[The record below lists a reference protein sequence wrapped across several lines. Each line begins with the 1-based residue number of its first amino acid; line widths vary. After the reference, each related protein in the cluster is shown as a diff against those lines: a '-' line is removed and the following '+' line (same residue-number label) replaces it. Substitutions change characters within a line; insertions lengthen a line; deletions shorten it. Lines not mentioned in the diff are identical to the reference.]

1 MGGRMMSKAYAQTL
15 VALTVNIIATLSPY
29 FKDPF
34 TVGEDLVSR
43 LISEADT
50 TYLGLW
56 ETIDQRYLVIS
67 ILGPDEVCLT
77 FQSRFDPDDCWSFNV
92 SAASSTL
99 LQSGNITVT

>member
-1 MGGRMMSKAYAQTL
+1 MSKAHAQNL
-15 VALTVNIIATLSPY
+15 VALTVNLIATLSPY

-34 TVGEDLVSR
+34 MVGEDLVSR
-43 LISEADT
+43 LITEADT

-56 ETIDQRYLVIS
+56 ETIDQRYLTIS
-67 ILGPDEVCLT
+67 ILGEAEVCLT

-92 SAASSTL
+92 SEASSSL

>member
-1 MGGRMMSKAYAQTL
+1 MMSKAYAQTL
-15 VALTVNIIATLSPY
+15 VALTVNVVATLSPY

-34 TVGEDLVSR
+34 TVGEELVAKM
-43 LISEADT
+43 ITEADT

-56 ETIDQRYLVIS
+56 ETINQRYLTIS
-67 ILGPDEVCLT
+67 ILGGEEVCLT

-92 SAASSTL
+92 SEASSSL